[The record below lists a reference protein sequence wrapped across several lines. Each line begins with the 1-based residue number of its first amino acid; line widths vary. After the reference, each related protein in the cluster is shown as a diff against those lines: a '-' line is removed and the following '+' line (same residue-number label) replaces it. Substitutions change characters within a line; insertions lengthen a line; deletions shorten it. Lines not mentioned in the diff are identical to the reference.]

1 MRFKIYLVKIL
12 LWLMVLITKDKTAN
26 EGEREFFRI
35 SFLKYLLYFVISSIP
50 GTTSLPFTSLLSILC
65 SHHSAS

>member
-35 SFLKYLLYFVISSIP
+35 SFLK
-50 GTTSLPFTSLLSILC
+50 
-65 SHHSAS
+65 